1 MLNTNLR
8 TDEKGRFEKDCFKL
22 MSNKVFGKTMGNI
35 INHKNMK
42 LWTSPEKYAEHVM
55 TSKF

>member
-42 LWTSPEKYAEHVM
+42 LWTSREKYAEHVT
-55 TSKF
+55 TSNF